1 MEKSEKEIDERLK
14 GIETKKAEVELKR
27 LELEKREGKKV
38 HAFYF
43 DTPDFGSVVGFVKE
57 PALFVK
63 MQSVD
68 MAQRGSKTSAAQII
82 LDVCLMKEESDA
94 RIYTEDPTGKF
105 DDIKMGANFAAQG
118 IITYCVDLLKKN

>member
-1 MEKSEKEIDERLK
+1 MKKTDAEIEVRLK
-14 GIETKKAEVELKR
+14 SIETKKEEVEIKR
-27 LELEKREGKKV
+27 AELEKREGKKV

-43 DTPDFGSVVGFVKE
+43 DTPDFGQVVGFIKE

-82 LDVCLMKEESDA
+82 LDVCLMKEESDP
-94 RIYTEDPTGKF
+94 RIYNDDPQGKY